1 MFKKIICLGVLMV
14 MSIGLFC
21 GCKQVEMTP
30 TLTQTEG
37 EFVLNIS
44 VSSDTF
50 KRGQNIEV
58 EMVFENLSGADHAIT
73 HGEPMVLPFIVNSNI
88 YTEMRIL
95 IAYMATMAQGATT
108 ETCFMGSY
116 LKRGKYELVASAV
129 FSFDSEPLQNME
141 IISNTIFITVK

>member
-1 MFKKIICLGVLMV
+1 MFKKIICLGVLAV
-14 MSIGLFC
+14 MSVGLFC
-21 GCKQVEMTP
+21 GCKQVGMTP

-37 EFVLNIS
+37 DFVLNIS

-73 HGEPMVLPFIVNSNI
+73 HSTPMILPFTIKNKQYEEIRLLNAVQNTLVQGPNI
-88 YTEMRIL
+88 ETFL
-95 IAYMATMAQGATT
+95 I
-108 ETCFMGSY
+108 GSL
-116 LKRGKYELVASAV
+116 LKKGKYELVATAL
-129 FSFDSEPLQNME
+129 FSLDSDPDQNIR